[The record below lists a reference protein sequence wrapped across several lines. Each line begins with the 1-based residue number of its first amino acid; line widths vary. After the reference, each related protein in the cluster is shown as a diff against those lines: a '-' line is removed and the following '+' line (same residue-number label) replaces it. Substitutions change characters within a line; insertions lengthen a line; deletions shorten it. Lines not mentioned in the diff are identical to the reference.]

1 MLTGGS
7 LSPLCHLTGQ
17 RSERCVSVGVGQLLL
32 GRPPPL
38 ALEKAKG
45 HFETQRLGTLS
56 GACRDASCTFLPSGH
71 GSSIGWLQ
79 PLRLGLHSPQGPGAL
94 TPGETDMGGWMGWDG
109 MGRIG

>member
-1 MLTGGS
+1 MLTDGS

-17 RSERCVSVGVGQLLL
+17 RSERRVSVGVGQLLL
-32 GRPPPL
+32 GRPPPWPWKRLKAILRPNVLELCLGLVGMQAARFFPL
-38 ALEKAKG
+38 A
-45 HFETQRLGTLS
+45 
-56 GACRDASCTFLPSGH
+56 H